1 MDTSIPRIPPP
12 VYFLLSLI
20 AMLLL
25 NAYWPIAYW
34 LHAPWKYL
42 GILMLITGFAL
53 SAGSAL
59 LFRKSGTHLRPGAR
73 ATFIVVKG
81 PFRYTRNPMY
91 AGLLIMLMGTAILL
105 GTVSPL
111 LILPLFFIILHT
123 QFVLKEEKWMEQW
136 FGDAYLKYKNSTPR
150 WFM

>member
-20 AMLLL
+20 VMLLL
-25 NAYWPIAYW
+25 HAYFPVAHW
-34 LHAPWKYL
+34 LQKPWNYL
-42 GILMLITGFAL
+42 GIILLTGGFAL

-59 LFRKSGTHLRPGAR
+59 LFRKSGTRLRPGAQ
-73 ATFIVVKG
+73 ATFIVIGG

-91 AGLLIMLMGTAILL
+91 AGLVIMLMGTAVLL

-111 LILPLFFIILHT
+111 FMIPVCFIILHT

-136 FGDAYLKYKNSTPR
+136 FGEAYLTYKRKTPR
-150 WFM
+150 WFI

>member
-25 NAYWPIAYW
+25 HTYLPVAYW

-42 GILMLITGFAL
+42 GIIILVGGFAL
-53 SAGSAL
+53 SAGSAI

-73 ATFIVVKG
+73 ATFVVIRG

-91 AGLLIMLMGTAILL
+91 SGLVIMLMGLAILL

-111 LILPLFFIILHT
+111 FVIPLFFLFLHT
-123 QFVLKEEKWMEQW
+123 QFVLREEKWMEQW
-136 FGDAYLKYKNSTPR
+136 FGETYLKYKNNTPR
-150 WFM
+150 WFI

>member
-12 VYFLLSLI
+12 LYFLLSLM

-25 NAYWPIAYW
+25 HTYRPIACW

-42 GILMLITGFAL
+42 GIIVLVAGFAL

-59 LFRKSGTHLRPGAR
+59 LFRKSGTRLRPGAQ
-73 ATFIVVKG
+73 ATFMVIRG

-91 AGLLIMLMGTAILL
+91 CGLIIMLTGLAILL

-111 LILPLFFIILHT
+111 FIIPVCFIILHT

-136 FGDAYLKYKNSTPR
+136 FGEAYLTYKRKTPR
-150 WFM
+150 WFI